1 MKKGL
6 WLVVPLA
13 LVMVVGSLV
22 GCASG
27 VVPAAGSGAESLN
40 LGSLSLQNS
49 GIWVNGTGSVTVVPD
64 LATLS
69 LGVEARAATVEEAQ
83 GQAAQAMDAIMRTLE
98 EQGVARKD
106 IQTQFYSIQPIQKWD
121 KDTEEWI
128 IVGYSVSNM
137 VTAKIRNMENVG
149 NIYRCR
155 QCCRLVISPG
165 SMGLSFSV
173 ENPEEYYALAR
184 GKAVN
189 DAAAKAE
196 QLASLAGVALGK
208 ATYINESSGSIPVYY
223 YKADRAQNGEVSTPI
238 SPGEMEVT
246 ISVQVIYG
254 VAD

>member
-83 GQAAQAMDAIMRTLE
+83 GQAAQAMDAIMRALE
-98 EQGVARKD
+98 EEGVARKD
-106 IQTQFYSIQPIQKWD
+106 IQTQFYSIQPVQEWD
-121 KDTEEWI
+121 KETGELV

-149 NIYRCR
+149 NIIDAASAAGGDFTR
-155 QCCRLVISPG
+155 IN
-165 SMGLSFSV
+165 GLSFSI

-223 YKADRAQNGEVSTPI
+223 YKADRAQDGEMPTPI

-246 ISVQVIYG
+246 ISVQVIYAI
-254 VAD
+254 AD